1 MTIFEGKSME
11 TKYSVLCYFINL
23 YFCNYRL
30 AIKIEECS
38 HCDRSDEDQI
48 KIQNTIEKQLGCKF
62 IRINPDKKVFHM
74 NQVITEIIVTILYL
88 GETRFNNNFLR
99 CQNMHTYYLICNKHT
114 DNLNAKKDKIQKKII
129 RQTPRCDKCVTK
141 NSLFIKKHIK

>member
-1 MTIFEGKSME
+1 MISKSVNIHDVINTKEEAVTTTVMTIFEGKSME

-62 IRINPDKKVFHM
+62 IRINPDKKGFHM
-74 NQVITEIIVTILYL
+74 N
-88 GETRFNNNFLR
+88 
-99 CQNMHTYYLICNKHT
+99 
-114 DNLNAKKDKIQKKII
+114 
-129 RQTPRCDKCVTK
+129 
-141 NSLFIKKHIK
+141 